1 MADTIVN
8 TPQPVDRAAASSSS
22 SSSVSQSVELT
33 SEEQSFSDAL
43 HGEVGEHAEGLGTF
57 NGVYRPTAL
66 TILGVMMYL
75 REGWVVGHA
84 GLGGAVLL
92 ILAIFVITGS
102 TALSLS
108 TITTNIRLGA
118 GGAFAIISQSLGL
131 ETGGAIGIP
140 LYLAQRSEEHTSEL
154 QSRPHLVCRL
164 LLEKKKIQNKY
175 A

>member
-92 ILAIFVITGS
+92 ILAIFVITK
-102 TALSLS
+102 
-108 TITTNIRLGA
+108 
-118 GGAFAIISQSLGL
+118 
-131 ETGGAIGIP
+131 
-140 LYLAQRSEEHTSEL
+140 SEEHTSEL

-164 LLEKKKIQNKY
+164 LLEKKKKNKK
-175 A
+175 